1 MLVASALKM
10 GSVIRREGELFRVLE
25 VAHHGG
31 SGQFAGFIA
40 LKLKSLRTGHVKEIR
55 LAADD
60 KVEDVEL
67 IRKDLEYLYEDEESF
82 VFMDSE
88 TYEQYSLPKDVLGKK
103 SVFLSPNAR
112 LPVEFWE
119 DRPVNVI
126 FPDVVELKV
135 VSAPPGLRDMETST
149 YKTATLENGMEALVP
164 QFIETGDIVR
174 IETETGRYIE
184 RVRQKK

>member
-1 MLVASALKM
+1 MLEAASLKM

-55 LAADD
+55 LASDE

-67 IRKDLEYLYEDEESF
+67 TRRDLEYLYEDEESF

-88 TYEQYSLPKDVLGKK
+88 TYEQYNLPKDVLGKK
-103 SVFLSPNAR
+103 SVFLTPNAR

-119 DRPVNVI
+119 EQPVNVI
-126 FPDVVELKV
+126 FPEVVELKV
-135 VSAPPGLRDMETST
+135 ASAPPGLRDMETST
-149 YKTATLENGMEALVP
+149 YKTAVLENGMEVLVP
-164 QFIETGDIVR
+164 QFIETGDTVR
-174 IETETGRYIE
+174 IETETGKYLE